1 MPFSTPTLGALAL
14 FVLPYAVAD
23 FLTPT
28 YPYPSDLTSH
38 TSLVRAAWDNATDT
52 FEHYFKDGVNTTATV
67 GILGTENVT
76 FSFGLFSL
84 EDQLAASELQYH
96 RAGPQ
101 TVAALNGT
109 ISVDG
114 DSIYRI
120 ASVSKLITT
129 FAGQIALNTTVW
141 YQPIT
146 EILPEF
152 AAVNANRSAIAP
164 DWSTITPHDLAS
176 HLSGIEATGPIE
188 DLLVSVFTDL
198 QTKNT
203 SVYNVAAE
211 AGLDPNYNPVALAQV
226 TLGLNLSATPEEI
239 AVACGSAPPVFL
251 SKTTPAYSN
260 LGFMLLGLI
269 VQRISGKGL
278 EEVYNDLV
286 FTPLGM
292 NGSFVNAPLAS
303 PYLDR
308 SVIVG
313 PLTASWAYPV
323 DAYTIPSGGLLSTI
337 NDLNKLGVG
346 LMNSTLLPRDQTRGW
361 MKPVASLASLSYN
374 IGAPWEI
381 IRYVHNDTG
390 KVTDIYTKLGDSGSY
405 GGMLALIPDYNA
417 GFSFLNGQYEPLT
430 GPQTRGKSALK
441 LIDHVAAAII
451 PALEAQAAAEAVKKV
466 VGQYT
471 SSTVNST
478 VGIAFNETT
487 IPNASPSLN
496 INSWIS
502 NGIDM
507 LALYYESE
515 KPRLLVTVPKFEA
528 GCGEIVFQIA
538 QQEQFPTYQAA
549 GFGPF
554 SGIYY
559 STFDWATFDG
569 DRFLGGSLRTWRVH
583 VDEQGVATQIS
594 NDGIR
599 ASLVKEV
606 NYPSSTDLHNHALFA
621 GLNFILSSGS
631 AQQHWSV
638 ISPSSVART
647 TFLQILAGQHICH
660 PPTAR
665 RYPHLSDIG
674 TSPQHAVKY
683 VGFDAERGNNVGG
696 TSVRGAYLSARYES
710 RREETDFTVKDYL
723 TGHTE
728 LNALERV
735 EDPVDQAALA
745 RVTDQLDLGRLLS
758 MPVANL
764 SNGQTRRARIAKAL
778 IDRPQVLLLDGPF
791 MGLDP
796 NTLAR
801 LSEVL
806 RELAESGQP
815 KVVISFRPEDS
826 VPHWINYTVMVD
838 NGLRVVK
845 QGETKSVLKPGTS
858 ALQPV
863 QQLSRDGFS
872 TQLPSP
878 PLEEAVIEMTGVR
891 VSYGPKTVL
900 GDWHRPESPGS
911 GLHWSLHR
919 GQRAGIFGPNG
930 SGKTTMLSLITS
942 DHPQAYSLPIKLF
955 GRSRLPEKGEKG
967 ISVFD
972 LQQRM
977 GHSSPEVHAFFPR
990 QITVKRALES
1000 AWADAPLAKPKLS
1013 EDAKNRV
1020 AATLRWFT
1028 RELSPKAD
1036 DAPLIEKLKRSSV
1049 AEAETLLVSAQ
1060 VNESDLAWAKETR
1073 FGELPFSSQRLLL
1086 FLRAIVAS
1094 PELVILDEAFSGM
1107 DETVRDKALLFLSQG
1122 EKVSEVTNGT
1132 AHESM
1137 LSKLG
1142 KFTMTGL
1149 TDRQALLVIS
1159 HAKEDVPGCVRE
1171 WICLPEAGEGRE
1183 PRTGTLAGPLQLNP
1197 KGWDKIWGR
1206 S

>member
-1 MPFSTPTLGALAL
+1 MPFSTPTLGALTL
-14 FVLPYAVAD
+14 LVLPHALAD
-23 FLTPT
+23 FLAPT
-28 YPYPSDLTSH
+28 YPYPSDLTSNS
-38 TSLVRAAWDNATDT
+38 SLVRAAWNNATDT
-52 FEHYFKDGVNTTATV
+52 FEAYFKDGLNTTATV

-84 EDQLAASELQYH
+84 EDPLAASELQYH

-141 YQPIT
+141 YQPIA

-152 AAVNANRSAIAP
+152 AAVNANRSPIVP

-188 DLLVSVFTDL
+188 DLLVSVFTES

-203 SVYNVAAE
+203 SVYDVAAE
-211 AGLDPNYNPVALAQV
+211 AGLDPYYDPVALAQV

-239 AVACGSAPPVFL
+239 AVAIGSAPPVFL

-260 LGFMLLGLI
+260 LGFMLLGLV

-286 FTPLGM
+286 FTPLRM
-292 NGSFVNAPLAS
+292 NGSFVSAPLAS
-303 PYLDR
+303 PYLER

-313 PLTASWAYPV
+313 PLAASWAYPV

-346 LMNSTLLPRDQTRGW
+346 LMNSTLLPRDQTRDH
-361 MKPVASLASLSYN
+361 PN
-374 IGAPWEI
+374 
-381 IRYVHNDTG
+381 VHNDTG

-441 LIDHVAAAII
+441 LIDHVVAAII
-451 PALEAQAAAEAVKKV
+451 PALEAQAAAEAVRKI

-478 VGIAFNETT
+478 LGIAFNETT
-487 IPNASPSLN
+487 IPNTSPSLN

-502 NGIDM
+502 NGTDM

-599 ASLVKEV
+599 ATLVKEV
-606 NYPSSTDLHNHALFA
+606 NYPSSTDLHHHALFA

-647 TFLQILAGQHICH
+647 TFLQIHAGQHICH

-745 RVTDQLDLGRLLS
+745 RVTEQLDLGRLLS

-764 SNGQTRRARIAKAL
+764 SNGQTRRARIAKSL

-791 MGLDP
+791 MRLDP

-815 KVVISFRPEDS
+815 KVVISLRPEDS

-838 NGLRVVK
+838 DGLRVVK
-845 QGETKSVLKPGTS
+845 QGDTNIVLQSITS
-858 ALQPV
+858 ASKPV
-863 QQLSRDGFS
+863 QQLSRDGLS
-872 TQLPSP
+872 HQLSSPSP
-878 PLEEAVIEMTGVR
+878 GEAVIEMTGVR
-891 VSYGPKTVL
+891 VSYGSKTVL
-900 GDWHRPESPGS
+900 GDWHRPEGPGP

-930 SGKTTMLSLITS
+930 IGKTTMLSLITS
-942 DHPQAYSLPIKLF
+942 DHPQAYSLPVKLF

-990 QITVKRALES
+990 QITVRRALES
-1000 AWADAPLAKPKLS
+1000 AWADAPLAKPKLG
-1013 EDAKNRV
+1013 EDARNRV

-1036 DAPLIEKLKRSSV
+1036 DAPLIEKLERSSV
-1049 AEAETLLVSAQ
+1049 AEAETLLESAQ

-1107 DETVRDKALLFLSQG
+1107 DEIVRDKALLFLSQG
-1122 EKVSEVTNGT
+1122 EKVSEVTDGT
-1132 AHESM
+1132 AQESM

-1142 KFTMTGL
+1142 KVTMTGL
-1149 TDRQALLVIS
+1149 TDRQALLVVS

-1197 KGWDKIWGR
+1197 KGWDEIWGR